1 MTNASIELLDESS
14 RWHAREVRY
23 LGGSI
28 ESILGELPEFEL
40 RPFQSDADA
49 PANPFLKVV
58 MRLPRTRLE
67 RPMPVGVVSN
77 RYTLAGHRLVTEK
90 CLQAIRDQGISTA
103 ALRAE
108 LGITELGEWM
118 NLRLYFP
125 DAYTKQ
131 VRGQDKVSLRLECFN
146 SVDGS
151 SRLVVLLGWIRF
163 VCANGLI
170 VGETK
175 AELRDVHDARLNLEH
190 IGAAIGNGLKMVE
203 RDFRRMQSWAERPVS
218 DEALVSWVD
227 GPLSEEWGKK
237 AASRVFHICK
247 TGEDSDLVDPFARGS
262 ASQKPVRTTVPVPG
276 SDVPAKDLYAVSQ
289 ALSWVGTRRNNAE
302 ERVAW
307 LSQIPDLLA
316 RLAKSDSIAG
326 QA

>member
-1 MTNASIELLDESS
+1 MTHSSIEVLAESS

-23 LGGSI
+23 VGGSI

-49 PANPFLKVV
+49 PSNPFLKVV
-58 MRLPRTRLE
+58 TRLPRTRVE

-77 RYTLAGHRLVTEK
+77 NYTLAGHRLVADK
-90 CLQAIRDQGISTA
+90 CLQALRDQGLPTA

-108 LGITELGEWM
+108 LGLTELGEWM
-118 NLRLYFP
+118 NLRVYLP
-125 DAYTKQ
+125 DAYTKH
-131 VRGQDKVSLRLECFN
+131 VRGEDISLRLECFN

-163 VCANGLI
+163 VCSNGLI

-175 AELRDVHDARLNLEH
+175 AELREVHDARLNLDQV
-190 IGAAIGNGLKMVE
+190 GAAIGNGLKMVE
-203 RDFRRMQSWAERPVS
+203 RDFQRMQSWAERAVS
-218 DEALVSWVD
+218 EDALVSWVD
-227 GPLSEEWGKK
+227 GVLSEQWGKK
-237 AASRVFHICK
+237 AASRVFHICR

-276 SDVPAKDLYAVSQ
+276 SEVPAKDLFAVSQ
-289 ALSWVGTRRNNAE
+289 AVSWVGTRRHNAE

-316 RLAKSDSIAG
+316 ALASSDSTAG
-326 QA
+326 RS